1 MLETDDTH
9 WIFQQIQALIE
20 SEQLKHISPES
31 VMETNMT
38 VLFKKDN
45 QLKSFTLH
53 STSGVSAWIRYEGKF
68 TEFRCESVLQSI
80 QLKVDR

>member
-1 MLETDDTH
+1 
-9 WIFQQIQALIE
+9 
-20 SEQLKHISPES
+20 
-31 VMETNMT
+31 METNMT